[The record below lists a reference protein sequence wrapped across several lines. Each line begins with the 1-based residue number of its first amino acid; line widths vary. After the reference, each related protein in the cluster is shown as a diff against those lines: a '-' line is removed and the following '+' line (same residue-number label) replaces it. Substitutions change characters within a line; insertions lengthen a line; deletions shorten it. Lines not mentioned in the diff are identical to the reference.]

1 MCQKTR
7 NYVYLDC
14 IRVTVKIFSLVGA
27 GTGSYYTSHI
37 RSKYCDTNFND
48 IKYTMSHAGLPI
60 YPARVNDEPHF
71 SHDKP
76 HLETITLYRDSATAQ
91 VSLFGAHV
99 LHFCPKENS
108 GLRAT
113 F

>member
-1 MCQKTR
+1 
-7 NYVYLDC
+7 
-14 IRVTVKIFSLVGA
+14 
-27 GTGSYYTSHI
+27 
-37 RSKYCDTNFND
+37 
-48 IKYTMSHAGLPI
+48 MSHAGLPI